1 MVGQEPLHSPFTIT
15 LRTLAALIKKL
26 PGQKCFSYLPGSD
39 GNLTLSPSS
48 ESNESSESR
57 EFCENA
63 ESPTAPPPFPTS
75 PMNQANRTASQ
86 RLFCCYLCC
95 CCCGAG
101 ETFYWILDASS
112 CAPESMPHGSWTIPM
127 LVPHHYYLPIDSRE
141 AGIDIPCKLRLTAC
155 SKNRNGSG
163 KVTSVQLDWFGLD
176 WGRNGLVS
184 VSFSAE
190 NQFMRV
196 AFPISIVFQIS
207 VVLIGT

>member
-1 MVGQEPLHSPFTIT
+1 MATWPSRLRVNPMNPVNPVNSVKTPSLPSP
-15 LRTLAALIKKL
+15 
-26 PGQKCFSYLPGSD
+26 
-39 GNLTLSPSS
+39 LSPPHPWTKLTELPVNGCFAATSAAAAAVQVKLS
-48 ESNESSESR
+48 IG
-57 EFCENA
+57 FWM
-63 ESPTAPPPFPTS
+63 PVPAPHGPWP
-75 PMNQANRTASQ
+75 
-86 RLFCCYLCC
+86 
-95 CCCGAG
+95 
-101 ETFYWILDASS
+101 
-112 CAPESMPHGSWTIPM
+112 MPHGSWTIPM

-196 AFPISIVFQIS
+196 AFPISIVFQIK
-207 VVLIGT
+207 LIGT

>member
-1 MVGQEPLHSPFTIT
+1 MPVP
-15 LRTLAALIKKL
+15 
-26 PGQKCFSYLPGSD
+26 
-39 GNLTLSPSS
+39 
-48 ESNESSESR
+48 
-57 EFCENA
+57 
-63 ESPTAPPPFPTS
+63 APHGPWP
-75 PMNQANRTASQ
+75 
-86 RLFCCYLCC
+86 
-95 CCCGAG
+95 
-101 ETFYWILDASS
+101 
-112 CAPESMPHGSWTIPM
+112 MPHGSWTIPM

-196 AFPISIVFQIS
+196 AFPISIVFQIK
-207 VVLIGT
+207 LIGT